1 MILENSNCDKTQIV
15 PNLTIQIVTKLNNS
29 NCDKTQKLKL
39 CLIAK
44 IKLWL
49 KLKIL
54 NCDKTVELLKL
65 KMWTKLKKKKRTW
78 DETQKL
84 KLYQTFLKN
93 QLGTE
98 LIEILIVTT
107 LKLGQKGDTVKQLPN
122 SNCDETQ
129 NFTKLNIWP
138 NLRISL

>member
-1 MILENSNCDKTQIV
+1 MNKTI
-15 PNLTIQIVTKLNNS
+15 
-29 NCDKTQKLKL
+29 
-39 CLIAK
+39 
-44 IKLWL
+44 
-49 KLKIL
+49 
-54 NCDKTVELLKL
+54 
-65 KMWTKLKKKKRTW
+65 KKKWTR

-84 KLYQTFLKN
+84 KLYQTLKKI

-129 NFTKLNIWP
+129 ILTKLNTWT
-138 NLRISL
+138 NLRKSL